1 MYVFSSANT
10 FVRPALMFV
19 NQGDGRGPGVAYF
32 DGVHT
37 INGKGR
43 EGGEGEGGLF
53 KLRGFDSLL
62 QHFLSHSSDYVHY
75 LMESFSIH
83 GI

>member
-1 MYVFSSANT
+1 MCIYVFSSANT

-37 INGKGR
+37 IIGKGR
-43 EGGEGEGGLF
+43 ERGERGRGGVVQAP
-53 KLRGFDSLL
+53 R
-62 QHFLSHSSDYVHY
+62 
-75 LMESFSIH
+75 I
-83 GI
+83 